1 MNGINGT
8 VTFHSALLGYHK
20 AEVDDYVARAESELD
35 IQEKRQENWDT
46 EIEDQKKEIER
57 LKNILET
64 ERNEKQMLLDKQ
76 SRMQRELESIRE
88 ELSQALKKM
97 EDREKE
103 YEDYRKKMEAEGV
116 DPKIIQDAILSA
128 QRMSDIVIG
137 EAQQKAHDILDEAE
151 QDKNQKEE
159 EGRQIIKNA
168 QNKAKQATDMAE
180 MKCVKLQKEYDR
192 ILLDVTGFKA
202 ELMKMYRKHMEMLA
216 ELPQKDIVEIE
227 ETKQDADPAEV

>member
-8 VTFHSALLGYHK
+8 VTFHTALFGYQK

-46 EIEDQKKEIER
+46 DIENQKKEIER
-57 LKNILET
+57 LKNILEA

-76 SRMQRELESIRE
+76 NRMQREMETIQE
-88 ELSQALKKM
+88 ELFQSLKKM
-97 EDREKE
+97 KALEKE
-103 YEDYRKKMEAEGV
+103 YEDYRNKMEEEGT

-151 QDKNQKEE
+151 QDKNQKAE
-159 EGRQIIKNA
+159 EGRQIIENA
-168 QNKAKQATDMAE
+168 QNKAKQATDTAE
-180 MKCVKLQKEYDR
+180 IKCVKLQKEYDR

-227 ETKQDADPAEV
+227 ESSDTKGE